1 MSDQSVIQTVLDK
14 INGIESPRVGYTDTL
29 NIERRAK
36 AKSKPKATA
45 LTEEQLVEI
54 KALRS
59 KLSIGRWIVEFIK
72 ADGSH
77 RVMEC
82 TLDSRLIPNT
92 EANAKEQVE
101 KAVSAA
107 VRVFDLEKGEW
118 RSFRFDSLQKEP
130 YKLGE
135 AQ

>member
-14 INGIESPRVGYTDTL
+14 INGVEPPRAGYTDTL

-36 AKSKPKATA
+36 AKSKATA
-45 LTEEQLVEI
+45 LTEEQLTEI

-59 KLSIGRWIVEFIK
+59 KLSVGRWIVEFIK

>member
-14 INGIESPRVGYTDTL
+14 INGVEPPRAGYTDTL

-36 AKSKPKATA
+36 AKSKATA
-45 LTEEQLVEI
+45 LTEEQLTEI

-59 KLSIGRWIVEFIK
+59 KLSVGRWIVEFIK

-92 EANAKEQVE
+92 EANVKEQVE